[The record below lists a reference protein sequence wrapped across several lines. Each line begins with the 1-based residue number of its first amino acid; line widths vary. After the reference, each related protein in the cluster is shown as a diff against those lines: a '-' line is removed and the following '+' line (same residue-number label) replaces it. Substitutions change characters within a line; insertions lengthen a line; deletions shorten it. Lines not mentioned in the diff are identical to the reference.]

1 MTLFAN
7 PVNHTCAFTK
17 RVRKKENMMK
27 MMMNVL
33 LISLVIVISAIDEDR
48 KVFIAY
54 MGFLPEGEYSPSLH
68 HYEILKNVTNPRF
81 ARKSL
86 IRSYHRSFNGFAA
99 YLSQEEQQKLAG
111 FDGVISV
118 FPCQKLCL
126 QTTRSWDFM
135 GLPTTTERSVT
146 GESDTIIG
154 VIDGGIWPESESFS
168 GEGIGPIPRRW
179 RGECQGGKNFTCNRK
194 IIGARYYGIAES
206 VRDKIGHGT
215 HVASIIAGSQV
226 KNASYYG
233 LAQGIAR
240 GGVPSARLAVY
251 KVCEPDCDLR
261 DILKAFDDAIS
272 DGVDIIS
279 LSIGHDSPLELSHD
293 PIAIGAFHA
302 MHRGILT
309 VAAAGNEGPRLYS
322 ISSYAPWIFSV
333 AASNTDR
340 RIINK
345 VLLGDG
351 TILTGASINAF
362 PSSNEAVPL
371 VYGKQVTS
379 RCSETQASECVEG
392 CLDASLVEQKIV
404 LCDLKEYTNSVKE
417 AGAIGCIVPNRE
429 NVSDVGPLPIG
440 ALNTHDIKLVKTYQ
454 ISANKPK
461 VQIFKSEDITNQ
473 VAPHVASFSSRGP
486 SIYIYDIIKPDITAP
501 GVEILAAYSPMASP
515 SHTLVDKSSVKYNIL
530 SGTSMACPH
539 VTAATVFVK
548 SFHPDWSPSAIKSAL
563 MTTAWDMNSDR
574 NIDDEFAYGSG
585 HIDPRKAKDPGLVY
599 DASEEDYHKIWCG
612 ISQSINATCNANLT
626 LRQLNYPSMAVQ
638 VDINSAF
645 VVSFPRI
652 VTNVGKANS
661 SYIASIKGGAKLHIV
676 VDPNNLQFTSLNQR
690 RSFVVTVRGEG
701 IKSPVTV
708 ESASLL
714 WTDGIHKVRSPVVV
728 YTGDI
733 ITSGGAPKSPENTTT
748 STSAS
753 IPPSL
758 CTTFVILF
766 VSIIIVHRV
775 YIV

>member
-1 MTLFAN
+1 MTLFAT

-17 RVRKKENMMK
+17 RVRNMK
-27 MMMNVL
+27 MMMNLL
-33 LISLVIVISAIDEDR
+33 LISLVVVISAIDEDR

-118 FPCQKLCL
+118 FPCQKLRL

-168 GEGIGPIPRRW
+168 GEGIGPIPARW
-179 RGECQGGKNFTCNRK
+179 RGQCQGGKNFTCNRK

-206 VRDKIGHGT
+206 VRDKVGHGT

-226 KNASYYG
+226 NNASYYG

-251 KVCEPDCDLR
+251 KACDQACDLR

-279 LSIGHDSPLELSHD
+279 ISIGHNTPLELSHD

-309 VAAAGNEGPRLYS
+309 VAAAGNDGPSRYS
-322 ISSYAPWIFSV
+322 VSAYAPWIFSV

-351 TILTGASINAF
+351 TILMGASINAF

-371 VYGKQVTS
+371 VYGKQVRS
-379 RCSETQASECVEG
+379 GGCSDREASQCIEG
-392 CLDASLVEQKIV
+392 CLDTSLVQQKIV
-404 LCDLKEYTNSVKE
+404 LCDGNEHTDSVKE

-440 ALNTHDIKLVKTYQ
+440 ALSTHDIKLVKTYQ

-473 VAPHVASFSSRGP
+473 VAPH
-486 SIYIYDIIKPDITAP
+486 PDVTAP

-515 SHTLVDKSSVKYNIL
+515 SNTLIDKSSVNYNIL

-539 VTAATVFVK
+539 VTVAAAFVK

-563 MTTAWDMNSDR
+563 MTTAWDMNSHR
-574 NIDDEFAYGSG
+574 RLDDEFAYGSG
-585 HIDPRKAKDPGLVY
+585 HIDPHKAKDPGLVY

-638 VDINSAF
+638 VDMMSAF
-645 VVSFPRI
+645 VVSFPRT

-661 SYIASIKGGAKLHIV
+661 SYVASIKGGAKLHID

-690 RSFVVTVRGEG
+690 TSFVVTVRGEG

-753 IPPSL
+753 IPPSF

-766 VSIIIVHRV
+766 ISIIIVHRV

>member
-17 RVRKKENMMK
+17 RVRNMK

-33 LISLVIVISAIDEDR
+33 LISLVVVISAIDEDR

-86 IRSYHRSFNGFAA
+86 IRSYQRSFNGFAA

-111 FDGVISV
+111 LDGVISV
-118 FPCQKLCL
+118 FPCQKLRL

-168 GEGIGPIPRRW
+168 GEGIGPIPGRW
-179 RGECQGGKNFTCNRK
+179 RGQCQGGTNFTCNRK
-194 IIGARYYGIAES
+194 IIGARYYGIADS
-206 VRDKIGHGT
+206 VRDIHGHGT

-226 KNASYYG
+226 NNASYYG
-233 LAQGIAR
+233 VAQGIAR

-251 KVCEPDCDLR
+251 KVCEPDCELR

-279 LSIGHDSPLELSHD
+279 ISIGHDSPLELTHD

-322 ISSYAPWIFSV
+322 VSSYAPWIFSV
-333 AASNTDR
+333 AASNTNR
-340 RIINK
+340 KIVTK
-345 VLLGDG
+345 VLVGDG
-351 TILTGASINAF
+351 TVLMGTSINGF
-362 PSSNEAVPL
+362 PSSNDELPL
-371 VYGKQVTS
+371 LYGKEVTS
-379 RCSETQASECVEG
+379 GGCSEAEARHCHER
-392 CLDASLVEQKIV
+392 CLDRSLIQQKVV
-404 LCDLKEYTNSVKE
+404 LCDANNNTDLVKA
-417 AGAIGCIVPNRE
+417 AGAFGCIVPNHG
-429 NVSDVGPLPIG
+429 NNFSDVGPLPT
-440 ALNTHDIKLVKTYQ
+440 ADLDTNDINFVKTYHN
-454 ISANKPK
+454 STTKPRVK
-461 VQIFKSEDITNQ
+461 IFKSEDINNQ
-473 VAPHVASFSSRGP
+473 VAPLVASFSSRGP
-486 SIYIYDIIKPDITAP
+486 SISISDIIKPDVTAP

-515 SHTLVDKSSVKYNIL
+515 SQVFIDKSSVKYNIL

-539 VTAATVFVK
+539 VVGAAAFVK

-563 MTTAWDMNSDR
+563 MTTAWEMNPNQSLGA
-574 NIDDEFAYGSG
+574 EFAYGSG
-585 HIDPRKAKDPGLVY
+585 HIDPHKATDPGLVY
-599 DASEEDYHKIWCG
+599 DTSKEDYHKIWCN
-612 ISQSINATCNANLT
+612 IPQRINATCNANLT
-626 LRQLNYPSMAVQ
+626 LTQLNYPSMAVQ
-638 VDINSAF
+638 VDVISPF
-645 VVSFPRI
+645 VVSFPRT

-661 SYIASIKGGAKLHIV
+661 SYVASIKGGAKLHIV
-676 VDPNNLQFTSLNQR
+676 VDPNNLQFTALNQKK
-690 RSFVVTVRGEG
+690 SFVVTVRGEG
-701 IKSPVTV
+701 IKSPLTI

-714 WTDGIHKVRSPVVV
+714 WTSDNYKVRSPIVV
-728 YTGDI
+728 YTRNT
-733 ITSGGAPKSPENTTT
+733 TSTGGAPASQSPR
-748 STSAS
+748 
-753 IPPSL
+753 L
-758 CTTFVILF
+758 CKNFVVLF
-766 VSIIIVHRV
+766 VSIIITHCI
-775 YIV
+775 YIVQQL